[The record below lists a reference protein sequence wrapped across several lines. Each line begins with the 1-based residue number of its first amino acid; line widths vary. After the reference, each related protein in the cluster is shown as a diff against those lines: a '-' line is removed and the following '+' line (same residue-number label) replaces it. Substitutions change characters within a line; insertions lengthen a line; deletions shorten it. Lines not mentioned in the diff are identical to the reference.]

1 MVGAHGAN
9 RCHRTAGRGRRAI
22 HAPVTGALENL
33 ALKRTVRDQ
42 ETEVRSLAD
51 KLAAARENNRFADRR
66 IADLETRIAEPQLG
80 QGNEVGQH
88 SANGKP

>member
-1 MVGAHGAN
+1 MATGTAALSRKMGASSDTVYPAVATPIA
-9 RCHRTAGRGRRAI
+9 R
-22 HAPVTGALENL
+22 L
-33 ALKRTVRDQ
+33 ARHSQ

-66 IADLETRIAEPQLG
+66 IADLEARIAEPQLG